1 MEQHVKANL
10 PIDVA
15 TIADL
20 PALGELRLAQGW
32 LRPEALLRAIAEWEG
47 GRIFVIRESAVQP
60 DPYSPPAPVVTTSVI
75 AAGRVGVIGNVIV
88 REDFRRRGLGRLIMK
103 AALDWLHA
111 RGVRW
116 ALLDATA
123 DGYPLYLSLGFV
135 EAEPSWFGHVPL
147 ARIRRSVLAAQAADV
162 RVLPREPSHIRRLV
176 MLETAAFGGDR
187 TRFLELV
194 MRAPGS
200 TLYVAEDA
208 SGAPVGYLI
217 VRPIEAPYIG
227 GRIGPWVAHD
237 AGTAAA
243 LLVRALAADAPWQ
256 ANLGDVSDADAEL
269 FVSPPGTNP
278 HAVELLSAIGVR
290 VVRDDVVMRLD
301 LMRADANDAV
311 DLSPIVDH
319 PEWLYSWLAPMV
331 F

>member
-1 MEQHVKANL
+1 VKANL

-15 TIADL
+15 TVADL
-20 PALGELRLAQGW
+20 PALEALRAAQGW
-32 LRPEALLRAIAEWEG
+32 LRPIALLQAIVEWEG
-47 GRIFVIRESAVQP
+47 GRIFVIREGALNTDSDTPLA
-60 DPYSPPAPVVTTSVI
+60 PAVTTSVI

-88 REDFRRRGLGRLIMK
+88 REDFRRRGLGRLIMN
-103 AALDWLHA
+103 ATLDWLRS

-147 ARIRRSVLAAQAADV
+147 AQIRRSVLARQAADV
-162 RVLPREPSHIRRLV
+162 RVLLRQPADMRRLAT
-176 MLETAAFGGDR
+176 LDIAAFGGDR
-187 TRFLELV
+187 TGFLELV
-194 MRAPGS
+194 LRTPGT

-208 SGAPVGYLI
+208 SGSPSGYLI
-217 VRPIEAPYIG
+217 VRAIEAPYVG
-227 GRIGPWVAHD
+227 GRLGPWLARD

-243 LLVRALAADAPWQ
+243 LLARGLATDAPWRESM
-256 ANLGDVSDADAEL
+256 GDVSDADAEL
-269 FVSPPGTNP
+269 FVTPPGTNP
-278 HAVELLSAIGVR
+278 QAVELLRTIGVH

-301 LMRADANDAV
+301 LAHPGETGELV
-311 DLSPIVDH
+311 SVTDH
-319 PEWLYSWLAPMV
+319 PEWLYAWLAPMV